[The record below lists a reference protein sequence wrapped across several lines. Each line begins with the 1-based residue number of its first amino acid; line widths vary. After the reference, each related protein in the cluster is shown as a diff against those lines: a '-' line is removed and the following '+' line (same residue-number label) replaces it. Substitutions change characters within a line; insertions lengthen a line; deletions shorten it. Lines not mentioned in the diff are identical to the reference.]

1 MNFKQRY
8 DAKPLVTAALILF
21 AGAATAICLGQ
32 ERAKDD
38 QVKTGPL
45 FDLLGVRGVTFV
57 ARWAFDEPVKFNGVK
72 RQEAK
77 EGYLIGLA
85 VNLGPFV
92 PRGGEN
98 YPLLYA
104 DQVQSVYHGCSLFKS
119 KIGYAIVQIPD
130 LDLTKTEF
138 WVGPRRR
145 LRPQEIKESYDGA
158 RDRGL
163 LFGPLSAESLRVA
176 SKVLTDKP
184 IRSHEEVLKVLKE
197 FLEKQKRGELELTLI
212 PFEAK
217 KPETSPE
224 EKPDEE

>member
-8 DAKPLVTAALILF
+8 NAEPLVTAVLILF
-21 AGAATAICLGQ
+21 AGAATAACLGQ

-38 QVKTGPL
+38 QLKTGPL
-45 FDLLGVRGVTFV
+45 FDGLGVRGVTFV
-57 ARWAFDEPVKFNGVK
+57 ARWAFDEPVEFNRVK

-77 EGYLIGLA
+77 EGYLIGLV
-85 VNLGPFV
+85 VNLGPYLTS
-92 PRGGEN
+92 GGKP
-98 YPLLYA
+98 PLLYA
-104 DQVQSVYHGCSLFKS
+104 DQVQSVSYGSSLFKS

-130 LDLTKTEF
+130 LDLTKTKF
-138 WVGPRRR
+138 WVGPSRR
-145 LRPQEIKESYDGA
+145 LRPQAFRECYDGA

-163 LFGPLSAESLRVA
+163 LFGPLSVESLRVA

-197 FLEKQKRGELELTLI
+197 FHEKQKRGELELTLI

>member
-1 MNFKQRY
+1 M
-8 DAKPLVTAALILF
+8 
-21 AGAATAICLGQ
+21 
-32 ERAKDD
+32 
-38 QVKTGPL
+38 
-45 FDLLGVRGVTFV
+45 
-57 ARWAFDEPVKFNGVK
+57 ARWAFDEPVEFNGVK
-72 RQEAK
+72 TQEAK

-85 VNLGPFV
+85 VNLGPYLTS
-92 PRGGEN
+92 GGKP
-98 YPLLYA
+98 PLLCA
-104 DQVQSVYHGCSLFKS
+104 DQVQAVSYGSSLFKS

-130 LDLTKTEF
+130 LDLTKTKF
-138 WVGPRRR
+138 WVGPSMR
-145 LRPQEIKESYDGA
+145 LRPQEFRECYDGA

-163 LFGPLSAESLRVA
+163 LGGPLSVESLRVA

-197 FLEKQKRGELELTLI
+197 FHEKQKRGELELTVI

>member
-8 DAKPLVTAALILF
+8 NAEPLVTVVLILF
-21 AGAATAICLGQ
+21 AGAATAVCLGQ

-45 FDLLGVRGVTFV
+45 FDGLGVRGVMFV
-57 ARWAFDEPVKFNGVK
+57 ARWAFDEPVEFNGVK
-72 RQEAK
+72 TQEAK

-85 VNLGPFV
+85 VNLGPSLTS
-92 PRGGEN
+92 GGKP
-98 YPLLYA
+98 PLVCA
-104 DQVQSVYHGCSLFKS
+104 DQVQSVSYGSSLFKS
-119 KIGYAIVQIPD
+119 KIGYTIVQIPD
-130 LDLTKTEF
+130 LDLKKTKF
-138 WVGPRRR
+138 WVGPNMR
-145 LRPQEIKESYDGA
+145 LRPQEFRECYDGA

-163 LFGPLSAESLRVA
+163 LFGPLSVESLRVA

-217 KPETSPE
+217 NPETSPE

>member
-8 DAKPLVTAALILF
+8 NAEPLVTAVFILF
-21 AGAATAICLGQ
+21 AGAATAACLGQ
-32 ERAKDD
+32 ERPKND
-38 QVKTGPL
+38 QVKARWL
-45 FDLLGVRGVTFV
+45 VDRFGVQGVTFV
-57 ARWAFDEPVKFNGVK
+57 ARWAFDEPVEFNGVK

-77 EGYLIGLA
+77 EGYLIGLV

-92 PRGGEN
+92 PRASK
-98 YPLLYA
+98 PPPLYA
-104 DQVQSVYHGCSLFKS
+104 DQVQAVSYGTSLFKS

-130 LDLTKTEF
+130 LDLTKTKF
-138 WVGPRRR
+138 WVGPSRR
-145 LRPQEIKESYDGA
+145 LRPQEFRECYDGA
-158 RDRGL
+158 RDQGL
-163 LFGPLSAESLRVA
+163 LCGPLSVESLRVA